1 MRNQAFQP
9 RRSDLAAAVSSTEQ
23 FRAHGAESHS
33 AALRHHNQLHAGRLT
48 TDSASRALRH
58 GGPLTVEVGAHV
70 GPSTPD
76 LAESYLGVEKSSESA
91 GAQWLQCVGIAAV
104 LLCAL
109 TDLPMRLVLAIAEAL
124 R

>member
-33 AALRHHNQLHAGRLT
+33 GHSRRHNQVRAGRLT
-48 TDSASRALRH
+48 TDSVCRAPRRGDH
-58 GGPLTVEVGAHV
+58 HSSGDGSHVAITQQGP
-70 GPSTPD
+70 
-76 LAESYLGVEKSSESA
+76 ESYLGPQKSSAESA
-91 GAQWLQCVGIAAV
+91 GAQLGACIGIACV
-104 LLCAL
+104 LACAL
-109 TDLPMRLVLAIAEAL
+109 TDLPMRLVLAIVEAI